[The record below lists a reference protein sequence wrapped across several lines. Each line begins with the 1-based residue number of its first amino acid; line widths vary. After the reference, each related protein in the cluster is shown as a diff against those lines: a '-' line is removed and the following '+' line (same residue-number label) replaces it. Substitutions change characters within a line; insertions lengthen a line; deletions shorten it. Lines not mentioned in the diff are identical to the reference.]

1 VSEPPNGQPVDWRP
15 FEIEQSG
22 ASVGRCDCCA
32 STTNRVWG
40 LIHRDGATVAAY
52 FAGWAEQ
59 RPDHGASFDLIL
71 GKWGTSA
78 TKHDRYTVA
87 LDYRI
92 VEGSPQFMI
101 VDAQS
106 RLTSGS
112 DLADSTLKRSDVIG
126 TPLASKVF
134 ALVDTIYM
142 GDPRLGELRTW
153 AVVASKGE

>member
-1 VSEPPNGQPVDWRP
+1 
-15 FEIEQSG
+15 
-22 ASVGRCDCCA
+22 
-32 STTNRVWG
+32 
-40 LIHRDGATVAAY
+40 VAAY

-71 GKWGTSA
+71 GKWGASA

-112 DLADSTLKRSDVIG
+112 DLADSTLKRCDVIG